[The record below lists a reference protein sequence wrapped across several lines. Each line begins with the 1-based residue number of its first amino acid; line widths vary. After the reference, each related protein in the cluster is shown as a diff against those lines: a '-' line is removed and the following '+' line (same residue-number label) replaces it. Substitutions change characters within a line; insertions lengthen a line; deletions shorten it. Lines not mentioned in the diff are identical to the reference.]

1 MNSIK
6 FALFL
11 FTCLGIVNITIG
23 QDVTKYRRSSMN
35 MVLLESSALGKSRD
49 MVVEA
54 YNANPFPD
62 KYNKHEVKASDFNID
77 KMNLTTEDYL
87 SSGYYKDTLTK
98 LLDIMK
104 ASVNPLRQ
112 LRYLN
117 ADSTKALQEP
127 SANQKLGIY
136 IDKYIRENNLAKSMA
151 ATWFNRTPD
160 GKMNWDLIQ
169 ERGMYS
175 ASAEQKDQANSVA
188 DKTTFLMDF
197 DLIGN
202 TYTVINN
209 LEFYEN
215 EPVAAAIR
223 DIAKAKAMEQLAGKP
238 EILIKKS
245 MAAIDT
251 IYERTKV
258 GYTVKCNSFLYKL
271 DWNADIAKK
280 VKDYFFSEGIDAVK
294 AWDTTT
300 IFKLNFLGKTT
311 TGSIVT
317 FKIGEK
323 RTEKEIIEL
332 QVRRTMDNALAKLQ
346 KENVQFRPVSP
357 IATVGPVTAQIGLKE
372 GLEKGDKFEILE
384 MGWNELGIPVW
395 KSIGKVSLDKKAP
408 IWDNRQ
414 GAEVGVDKEGNPLPA
429 FSKFKGGSKAM
440 PGLHYLR
447 LTK

>member
-1 MNSIK
+1 
-6 FALFL
+6 
-11 FTCLGIVNITIG
+11 
-23 QDVTKYRRSSMN
+23 
-35 MVLLESSALGKSRD
+35 
-49 MVVEA
+49 MVVES
-54 YNANPFPD
+54 YNSNPFPD
-62 KYNKHEVKASDFNID
+62 KYNKHEIKAGAFNVD
-77 KMNLTTEDYL
+77 KINLTTADYI

-104 ASVNPLRQ
+104 AAVNPLRQ
-112 LRYLN
+112 IRYLN
-117 ADSTKALQEP
+117 ADSSKALQEP
-127 SANQKLGIY
+127 SENQKLGIY
-136 IDKYIRENNLAKSMA
+136 IDKYIRDNNLAKSMA
-151 ATWFNRTPD
+151 ASWFNRTPD

-175 ASAEQKDQANSVA
+175 ASAEQKEQANSVA

-202 TYTVINN
+202 TYTVVNY

-215 EPVAAAIR
+215 EPVAALIR
-223 DIAKAKAMEQLAGKP
+223 DVAKAKAMESLAGKP
-238 EILIKKS
+238 AILITKA
-245 MAAIDT
+245 MAGIDT
-251 IYERTKV
+251 IYEKTKE

-280 VKDYFFSEGIDAVK
+280 SKDYFFSDGIDAVK

-323 RTEKEIIEL
+323 RTEKQIIDL

-357 IATVGPVTAQIGLKE
+357 IASIDPLTAQIGLKE

-384 MGWNELGIPVW
+384 MGFNELGIPVW
-395 KSIGKVSLDKKAP
+395 KSIGKVSLDKKAT

-414 GAEVGVDKEGNPLPA
+414 GAEVGVDKEGKPLPA
-429 FSKFKGGSKAM
+429 FSIFKGGGKAM
-440 PGLHYLR
+440 PGLHYIR